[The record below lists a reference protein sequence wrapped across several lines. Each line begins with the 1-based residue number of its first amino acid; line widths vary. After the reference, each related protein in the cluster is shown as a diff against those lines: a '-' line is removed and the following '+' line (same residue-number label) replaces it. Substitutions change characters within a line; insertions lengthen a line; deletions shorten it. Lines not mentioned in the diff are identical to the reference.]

1 MYISS
6 RVIDIAYSV
15 HKRLMFT
22 FTSHAILDLMRAAP
36 RKCQSQNRTQL
47 QRNRA

>member
-15 HKRLMFT
+15 HKKIDVHFY
-22 FTSHAILDLMRAAP
+22 SHTILDLMRAAP

>member
-15 HKRLMFT
+15 HKKIDVHFYFSCNFRFDASGTTKMSIPKPYT
-22 FTSHAILDLMRAAP
+22 AST
-36 RKCQSQNRTQL
+36 
-47 QRNRA
+47 